1 MPGSYRGQRD
11 KVLAEELGGLLF
23 DWTESMII
31 RDEYG
36 LRSDSGG
43 PITSEEYARY
53 RSENLAKSPPPPPPI
68 NGFHPV
74 MRVAKATNGFA
85 PKKKNATLV
94 KQRA

>member
-1 MPGSYRGQRD
+1 MPESYRGQRD
-11 KVLAEELGGLLF
+11 KVLAEELKRVLF
-23 DWTESMII
+23 DSTESMII

-53 RSENLAKSPPPPPPI
+53 RTENLAKSPPPPPQT

-74 MRVAKATNGFA
+74 MRVAKAVNGVA
-85 PKKKNATLV
+85 AKRGKKTLI